1 MNGKYTIW
9 LFVSAIMIVPVA
21 SFSVVKWCEDSF
33 QRLPVIERGEKYIG
47 NFSLLNQFGEPVT
60 NGALKNKIV
69 VADFF
74 FTHCLAICPKMTRS
88 LSVVQKAVK
97 NDPALLITSF
107 SIDPERDS
115 VARLKA
121 YATRFNVTGQWF
133 LLTGEKKTIY
143 RLARNSFM
151 VTATD
156 GDGGANDFIHS
167 EKLVLVDKSG
177 QLRGFYDGTSETA
190 VRQLIRD
197 IRKLKAE

>member
-1 MNGKYTIW
+1 
-9 LFVSAIMIVPVA
+9 
-21 SFSVVKWCEDSF
+21 
-33 QRLPVIERGEKYIG
+33 
-47 NFSLLNQFGEPVT
+47 
-60 NGALKNKIV
+60 
-69 VADFF
+69 
-74 FTHCLAICPKMTRS
+74 
-88 LSVVQKAVK
+88 VVQKAVK

-177 QLRGFYDGTSETA
+177 QIRGFYDGTSETA

-197 IRKLKAE
+197 IQKLKAEY